1 MPPPP
6 SLPFVMVGTL
16 PFSILNYVLLCCVLF
31 CFCFE
36 LRQLANNTKL
46 FHAAKQKKQ
55 HARLL
60 LSYQIGGATMGV
72 DHVGTMQQWEE
83 RMATSM

>member
-1 MPPPP
+1 MFC
-6 SLPFVMVGTL
+6 FVGL
-16 PFSILNYVLLCCVLF
+16 GCVLF

-36 LRQLANNTKL
+36 LRQLVYNTKTL
-46 FHAAKQKKQ
+46 SCIKTKKQ

-83 RMATSM
+83 RIGN